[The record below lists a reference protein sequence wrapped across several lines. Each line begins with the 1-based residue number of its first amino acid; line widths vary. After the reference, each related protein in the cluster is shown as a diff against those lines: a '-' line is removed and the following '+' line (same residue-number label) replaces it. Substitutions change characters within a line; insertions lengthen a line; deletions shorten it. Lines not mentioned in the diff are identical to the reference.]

1 MISRI
6 RDEIGAIIR
15 LRLKVGRIW
24 KGFARCGEI
33 SKQVCTLYFTK
44 RILS

>member
-15 LRLKVGRIW
+15 LRLKGGHIW

-33 SKQVCTLYFTK
+33 SKRVWTLYFTK